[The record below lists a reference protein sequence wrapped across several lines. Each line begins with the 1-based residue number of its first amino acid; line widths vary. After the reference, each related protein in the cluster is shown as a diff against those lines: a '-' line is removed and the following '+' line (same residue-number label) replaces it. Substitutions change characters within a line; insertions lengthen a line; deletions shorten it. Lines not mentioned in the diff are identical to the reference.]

1 MKLNELLQI
10 ILFFGLGIAL
20 TPVLGRFMARVF
32 KGEKTFLH
40 PLLFPVEKLV
50 YRLTGI
56 DPTEEMSWLKYLW
69 AVVIMATRRL
79 RLLMADPHD
88 PEVAAAESRRAWTI
102 FRGTWRSTP
111 RGASPATPT
120 GSPTPARRR

>member
-1 MKLNELLQI
+1 MKSTDLLQI

-40 PLLFPVEKLV
+40 PLLYPIEKLV

-56 DPTEEMSWLKYLW
+56 DPNEEMSWLKYLW
-69 AVVIMATRRL
+69 AVVIT
-79 RLLMADPHD
+79 
-88 PEVAAAESRRAWTI
+88 
-102 FRGTWRSTP
+102 GTSV
-111 RGASPATPT
+111 TPT
-120 GSPTPARRR
+120 SR